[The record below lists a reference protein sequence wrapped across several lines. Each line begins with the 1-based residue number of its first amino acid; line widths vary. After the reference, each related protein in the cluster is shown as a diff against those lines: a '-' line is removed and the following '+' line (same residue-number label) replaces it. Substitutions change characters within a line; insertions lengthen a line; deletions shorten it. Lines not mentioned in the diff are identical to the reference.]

1 MAKLL
6 RLRRGTDTQHTTF
19 TGAEGEVTV
28 NTTNDSLHV
37 HDGSTAGG
45 TELAKADLSNVDG
58 TLSNNLRF
66 GDNIRAT
73 FGAGDDLKLY
83 HDSNN
88 SYIEDAGTGSLI
100 VRATNLQI
108 NNAGNTQNY
117 ISATDGGSAV
127 FYHAGNAKLST
138 ESTGIDVTGT
148 ATCDGLTST
157 GTNILENT
165 DEPQLI
171 LRDSDSAG
179 SGARVQLEARGND
192 NGVDWFIGHTS
203 TSDGSVTFRNEDN
216 QPIYFGTNGSNRCEV
231 NANGHFCPAANN
243 TYDLGTT
250 GQQWRNAYFDG
261 TVNCDGL
268 TCEGSA
274 TIISGNG
281 VLFLQD
287 SNNTGNGTQCFV
299 SGRDQNN
306 TEVWYIG
313 QTSTGSSNVEL
324 INTRTADIV
333 FGTTNTTRAVLQSDG
348 HFRPTTNNLYDL
360 GTNTLRWRNVYTN
373 DLNLSNEGSANDVDG
388 TWGSWTIQEGEDD
401 LFLLNRRNG
410 KKYKFNLSEV
420 N

>member
-37 HDGSTAGG
+37 HDGVTAGG

-83 HDSNN
+83 HDSSN

-138 ESTGIDVTGT
+138 ESTGINVTGSV
-148 ATCDGLTST
+148 TCDGLTSDGAITVESAT
-157 GTNILENT
+157 GQINIKDYNNANSSAQCELNFT
-165 DEPQLI
+165 DSNNASLGY
-171 LRDSDSAG
+171 LGYAVTSDSDFYIANSLSG
-179 SGARVQLEARGND
+179 SIQFNTNGQNRFEINNSGHVLPNTSGAL
-192 NGVDWFIGHTS
+192 
-203 TSDGSVTFRNEDN
+203 
-216 QPIYFGTNGSNRCEV
+216 
-231 NANGHFCPAANN
+231 
-243 TYDLGTT
+243 DLGSSTN
-250 GQQWRNAYFDG
+250 QWRNGWFDG

-268 TCEGSA
+268 QCDGDLS
-274 TIISGNG
+274 IRSGYGTLLLRDTSNSG
-281 VLFLQD
+281 TGAQTRVVFED
-287 SNNTGNGTQCFV
+287 SNGNTQSNVGHLANNNNDLYVSNESSANLIFRTAGATRCYVDSTGNFNPGT
-299 SGRDQNN
+299 SN
-306 TEVWYIG
+306 T
-313 QTSTGSSNVEL
+313 
-324 INTRTADIV
+324 
-333 FGTTNTTRAVLQSDG
+333 
-348 HFRPTTNNLYDL
+348 YDL
-360 GTNTLRWRNVYTN
+360 GTSSVRWRNIYTN
-373 DLNLSNEGSANDVDG
+373 DLNLSNEGGANDVDG
-388 TWGSWTIQEGEDD
+388 TWGNWTIQEGEDD